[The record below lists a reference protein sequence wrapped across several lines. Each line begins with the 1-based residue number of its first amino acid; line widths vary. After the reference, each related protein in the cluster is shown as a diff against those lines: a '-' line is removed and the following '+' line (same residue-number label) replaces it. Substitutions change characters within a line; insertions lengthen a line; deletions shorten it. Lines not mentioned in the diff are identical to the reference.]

1 MKYPNRHKLI
11 IGDSTKSVPE
21 YIKNNNNIKF
31 DIIYIDGGHEY
42 NIAKQDLINC
52 HKLAHKNTLVILD
65 DVIRNEDNIKHW
77 NIGPNKAWKESIDSN
92 IIQEYNQ
99 FDYNPG
105 RGIAYGKYIFN

>member
-21 YIKNNNNIKF
+21 YIKNNNDIKF

-65 DVIRNEDNIKHW
+65 DVIRNEDNIKH
-77 NIGPNKAWKESIDSN
+77 GK
-92 IIQEYNQ
+92 NQ
-99 FDYNPG
+99 
-105 RGIAYGKYIFN
+105 